1 MSYVLGLLASA
12 MSGPAETGDNLAQ
25 QFESLTSNICSAKV
39 MSVLPPKADMCGA
52 AMDVRYGPIADIS

>member
-25 QFESLTSNICSAKV
+25 QFESLTSNICSAK
-39 MSVLPPKADMCGA
+39 SH
-52 AMDVRYGPIADIS
+52 VRFTPESGHVRCS